1 MKSVVAMALAV
12 VAGSA
17 FSAGPVS
24 VASATTTS
32 TAPCTPST
40 SSIGG
45 GAATHYCGPA
55 TAKLKVNGK
64 TYAFKNG
71 YCQSI
76 PGFESDI
83 TLGLFAKGRGGSGT
97 LNNAGKPY
105 FKLDLGP
112 GESSDLA
119 LTYSGGKLLPSEGAV
134 SWKGT
139 ATSGGTFKS
148 LSKVPASF
156 SGSWS
161 CHGVFVNAG
170 S

>member
-1 MKSVVAMALAV
+1 MKSVFVMALAAAAV
-12 VAGSA
+12 VSA
-17 FSAGPVS
+17 LSAGPAS

-40 SSIGG
+40 SSIEGG
-45 GAATHYCGPA
+45 PATHYCGPA
-55 TAKLKVNGK
+55 TAKLKVDGK
-64 TYAFKNG
+64 TYTFKSG

-76 PGFESDI
+76 PGFENDI
-83 TLGLFAKGRGGSGT
+83 TLGVFAKGREGTGT
-97 LNNAGKPY
+97 LDNGGKPY

-119 LTYSGGKLLPSEGAV
+119 LTYSGGKLLSSEGPV

-139 ATSGGTFKS
+139 ATTGGTFKS
-148 LSKVPASF
+148 LSKPSF
-156 SGSWS
+156 SGSWN

-170 S
+170 G